1 MKRCDGADVLRL
13 VRLRSQMLAGA
24 LGDSPESV
32 VGRLLAVQAQNER
45 GFRLAIRSRSAGLL
59 ARDVDR
65 SLNERRLLVTW
76 LNRGTLHL
84 VRSEDYWWLHA
95 LTAPRIVSGVDR
107 RLSQDGVTASQAE
120 RGIQTVVA
128 SLEAEGP
135 LSRQEIRAR
144 LDAEGVPTQG
154 QALIHL
160 LAATS
165 LRGLIVRGPVVD
177 GRHAFVLVSDW
188 LGSSPGPVGRH
199 EALGRLADRYL
210 EGHEPASPADLA
222 KWAGITL
229 GDARIGFDQSGEELR
244 PVEGGS
250 VRRTSDVDILPSAP
264 TRLLGAFDPLLH
276 GWASRET
283 FVGDHRGVVTQNGI
297 FHPVCLVEG
306 RVVATWRLVS
316 GAVEIHPLEDVAQC
330 AVAELSDDARDVHR
344 FIGDGG
350 SAPVVIAGGAT

>member
-1 MKRCDGADVLRL
+1 MTVGDGAADLGRM
-13 VRLRSQMLAGA
+13 RLRSQMLAGA
-24 LGDSPESV
+24 PGDSVESV
-32 VGRLLAVQAQNER
+32 VRRLLAVQAQNEQ

-84 VRSEDYWWLHA
+84 VRAEDYWWMHA
-95 LTAPRIVSGVDR
+95 LTAPRTVASVDR
-107 RLSQDGVTASQAE
+107 RLRQEGVTASLAE
-120 RGIQTVVA
+120 RGMHTVVA
-128 SLEAEGP
+128 SLESEGP
-135 LSRQEIRAR
+135 LSRQQIRAR
-144 LDAEGVPTQG
+144 LDAEGVPTGG

-177 GRHAFVLVSDW
+177 GRHAFVPVADW
-188 LGSSPGPVGRH
+188 LGAPPAPVGRH
-199 EALGRLADRYL
+199 EALGRLVLRYL
-210 EGHEPASPADLA
+210 EGHEPASPHDLA

-229 GDARIGFDQSGEELR
+229 GDARTGFDQLTEGLR

-250 VRRTSDVDILPSAP
+250 VRRTTDRGNVPPVP

-276 GWASRET
+276 GWASRAT

-297 FHPVCLVEG
+297 FHPVGLVEG
-306 RVVATWRLVS
+306 RVVATWRLIS
-316 GAVEIHPLEDVAQC
+316 GTVEIHPLEEVGNG
-330 AVAELSDDARDVHR
+330 AVAELVADADDVHR
-344 FIGDGG
+344 YLGAGG
-350 SAPVVIAGGAT
+350 SPTVVITTGPD